1 MNAKDLICLL
11 AYPAKHSLSPLI
23 HNTAFQAM
31 GLSYIYTAFEVSPA
45 SLQNA
50 VLGIRGL
57 GIKGAS
63 VSMPHKQNIIVYLDG
78 IAGAAELTG
87 AVNTIQAIDGS
98 LIGLNTDG
106 LGHMAALK
114 SKGIDIKGLKLVVA
128 GAGGAGKAIIAEAAL
143 SGAREISIFN
153 RKGGGNFSEA
163 IALAKSLKERT
174 AAEIALYDIE
184 DKERFYAEIA
194 SADVFTNA
202 TSVGM
207 KPAEAC
213 SIVEDDYPF
222 HSGLTVFDTVY
233 NPLKTKLLTIAEK
246 NGCGTVNG
254 VEMLLYQGAEQ
265 FQIWTGAA
273 FPLESVKSAL
283 NDFLEGR

>member
-1 MNAKDLICLL
+1 MQDLICLL

-23 HNTAFQAM
+23 HNTAFQEM
-31 GLSYIYTAFEVSPA
+31 GLAYIYAAFEVPPA

-63 VSMPHKQNIIVYLDG
+63 VSMPHKQSVIAYLDG

-87 AVNTIQAIDGS
+87 AVNTIQTLDGR

-114 SKGIDIKGLKLVVA
+114 SKGIDIKGLKLTIA

-143 SGAREISIFN
+143 AGAREVSIFN
-153 RKGGGNFSEA
+153 RKSGENFSEA
-163 IALAKSLKERT
+163 IALAERLKERT

-194 SADVFTNA
+194 SADIFTNA

-207 KPAEAC
+207 KPSEAC
-213 SIVEDDYPF
+213 SIVEDGYPF

-246 NGCGTVNG
+246 NGCRTVHG
-254 VEMLLYQGAEQ
+254 LEMLLYQGAEQ
-265 FQIWTGAA
+265 FQIWTGLP
-273 FPLESVKSAL
+273 FPLESVKNAL
-283 NDFLEGR
+283 NKYLEGR